1 MTGKLMSRAA
11 TIMNQSSSGSNELK
25 TLGTGSVWLLVAR
38 VSDALRGY
46 GFAATSGG
54 KAVGQGFYS
63 YLN

>member
-1 MTGKLMSRAA
+1 
-11 TIMNQSSSGSNELK
+11 MNQSSSGSNELK